1 MNYHKGKDGSLKP
14 IKIDFYQW
22 IRSIFDKPLY
32 ERTGEYP
39 WENKPLPETPKIR
52 EQPKESIIQ
61 KQVPLKSD
69 YSLSE
74 LNYLM
79 ERYPTYIGPTESELE
94 QISRSQNRSPRRKSR
109 SRSQNRSPRRK
120 SRSRS
125 QNRSPRKKSRSRSRN
140 KLPRKRSHTP

>member
-1 MNYHKGKDGSLKP
+1 MFIQKLWKLRRKALNYHKGKDGSLKL

-22 IRSIFDKPLY
+22 IRSIFDKSLY

-39 WENKPLPETPKIR
+39 WENKPLPKTPIIQ

-61 KQVPLKSD
+61 KQVPLRSD
-69 YSLSE
+69 YLLSE
-74 LNYLM
+74 LNYPM

-109 SRSQNRSPRRK
+109 SRSRNRSP
-120 SRSRS
+120 
-125 QNRSPRKKSRSRSRN
+125 
-140 KLPRKRSHTP
+140 

>member
-52 EQPKESIIQ
+52 EQLKESIIQ

-74 LNYLM
+74 LNY
-79 ERYPTYIGPTESELE
+79 PD
-94 QISRSQNRSPRRKSR
+94 RKSTR
-109 SRSQNRSPRRK
+109 LNSSHRCISYAVFCL
-120 SRSRS
+120 
-125 QNRSPRKKSRSRSRN
+125 KK
-140 KLPRKRSHTP
+140 KKRALSYG

>member
-22 IRSIFDKPLY
+22 IRSIFDKSLY

-39 WENKPLPETPKIR
+39 QENKPLPETPIIQ
-52 EQPKESIIQ
+52 EQPKKSTIQ
-61 KQVPLKSD
+61 EQVPLRSD

-74 LNYLM
+74 LNYPK

-94 QISRSQNRSPRRKSR
+94 QISRSQNRSL
-109 SRSQNRSPRRK
+109 
-120 SRSRS
+120 
-125 QNRSPRKKSRSRSRN
+125 RKK
-140 KLPRKRSHTP
+140 L

>member
-1 MNYHKGKDGSLKP
+1 MKR
-14 IKIDFYQW
+14 IKIKKT
-22 IRSIFDKPLY
+22 IY
-32 ERTGEYP
+32 ERTREYP

-61 KQVPLKSD
+61 KQVPLKPD

-74 LNYLM
+74 LNYPM

-109 SRSQNRSPRRK
+109 SRSRNKSPRRK

-125 QNRSPRKKSRSRSRN
+125 RNESPRRKSRSRLRN
-140 KLPRKRSHTP
+140 KS